1 MTRYSLNSNV
11 AGEVFIDYM
20 NKSYMSIHS
29 MSKGFPSPG
38 YQREVT
44 QFQWIKLD
52 IIDLEFIE
60 LIYSI
65 VEMGIV

>member
-1 MTRYSLNSNV
+1 
-11 AGEVFIDYM
+11 
-20 NKSYMSIHS
+20 MSIHS

-38 YQREVT
+38 YKREVT

-52 IIDLEFIE
+52 IIELEFIE

-65 VEMGIV
+65 VRWVLYNVTTTDHPVISGL

>member
-1 MTRYSLNSNV
+1 
-11 AGEVFIDYM
+11 
-20 NKSYMSIHS
+20 

-38 YQREVT
+38 YKREVT

-52 IIDLEFIE
+52 IIELEFIE

-65 VEMGIV
+65 VRWVLYNVTTTDHPVISGL